1 MTSNP
6 RLAVV
11 VTVINLVLLVF
22 ILTQYRSAVAQGDAS
37 VLRGRGLEL
46 VDATGQVRAQFNVEP
61 DGEAVFRMRDASG
74 TIRVKLGAGAEGP
87 ALLLLD
93 ETTEPGVQILARR
106 TPTASHP
113 ATTNKRI
120 AAAPPLPALEIDQRG
135 ECDLV
140 SHCRPGGAATWR
152 TARPRGATPKRH
164 SRMGSLSGRDRNQLQ
179 KAHCVVVEDVSLFRG
194 RHPVQ
199 AKRVGSMR

>member
-1 MTSNP
+1 MPIWMAGRLPLQPCNEQVRGQRLSGRILVGEVMTNIP
-6 RLAVV
+6 RFAVV

-22 ILTQYRSAVAQGDAS
+22 LLTQHRSAIAQGDAS

-74 TIRVKLGAGAEGP
+74 TIRVKLGAGAEGS

-106 TPTASHP
+106 TPTARHP
-113 ATTNKRI
+113 ATTSIN
-120 AAAPPLPALEIDQRG
+120 LT
-135 ECDLV
+135 
-140 SHCRPGGAATWR
+140 GADGRRRAI
-152 TARPRGATPKRH
+152 TP
-164 SRMGSLSGRDRNQLQ
+164 
-179 KAHCVVVEDVSLFRG
+179 
-194 RHPVQ
+194 
-199 AKRVGSMR
+199 